1 MNKSKYVKILFCVC
15 LLTVGLL
22 EDRAPSQPA
31 QSDSVQS
38 TAQDIGRENPFAAI
52 PRNLKPIPRK
62 LVQTSQLVEESPEL
76 FLETITLRFLNAE
89 NLENVVKNMSS
100 AYGSITSDE
109 NTNSLIVC
117 DAKEDLARIIAE
129 VKKIDKRPQQIMVEL
144 IILDV
149 QLKDDTEIGINWDL
163 LSDKGYGIGYRQNL
177 TTSRLKTTPESS
189 TTKTDATAFNTIG
202 FGSDLSV
209 ISGTIRNV
217 IHLIQEKRDAEII
230 ASPRA
235 MMVSGQSATIQAV
248 EEIPYQEQSETSG
261 GGSMTSTQFK
271 DVGVSLLV
279 TATITDG
286 NDIFLKVDTE
296 QNVNTGESISGVPVV
311 DTRKAN
317 TSLLLK
323 DGQIVVLGGLRRQE
337 KIIEVDQIPI
347 LGDLPIIGELF
358 KNTQTVINNSELIV
372 LLSPHIYK
380 GEPVPDGVM
389 AKYNEIKDRPVL
401 SIPDEREKEDQLK
414 RVDDEAQ
421 GSETTAIPVNNV
433 SRSLDLEAIGD
444 KSVDENSTLSFSVS
458 ATDPDGDTITYS
470 VDGLPSGATFTNQTF
485 SWTPG
490 YEQAGTYQAT
500 FIASDSQAE
509 NSETITITVKNVN
522 RVPALSAIGNRSIYV
537 NDSLSFA
544 VSATDPDGDTITYS
558 VDGLPIGATFTNQTF
573 SWTPSQSQVGSYKIT
588 FSASDSQLQDS
599 ETITITVH
607 SAE

>member
-1 MNKSKYVKILFCVC
+1 MNRSKYVKILFCVC

-22 EDRAPSQPA
+22 EDRAPSQPP

-100 AYGSITSDE
+100 AYGSITSDK

-117 DAKEDLARIIAE
+117 DAKEVLARIIAE
-129 VKKIDKRPQQIMVEL
+129 VKKIDKRPQQIMVEVV
-144 IILDV
+144 ILDV

-163 LSDKGYGIGYRQNL
+163 LSDKRYGIGYRQNF

-202 FGSDLSV
+202 FGGDLSV
-209 ISGTIRNV
+209 ISSTIRNV

-261 GGSMTSTQFK
+261 GGSMTSTEFK
-271 DVGVSLLV
+271 NVGVSLLV

-296 QNVNTGESISGVPVV
+296 QNVKTGESISGVPVV

-317 TSLLLK
+317 TSLLLR

-337 KIIEVDQIPI
+337 KIKEVDQIPI

-444 KSVDENSTLSFSVS
+444 KSVDENSNLSFSVS

-500 FIASDSQAE
+500 FIANDSQVE

-588 FSASDSQLQDS
+588 FSTSDSQLQDS
-599 ETITITVH
+599 ETITMTVH